1 MTHPLPPIAE
11 PPDESGATAWRDRR
25 GVRFAYVTLFLGI
38 VCIAFSPIFVRF
50 SELDPTATAFHRV
63 FLALPALWIWM
74 WAHGRSKGA
83 TRKPRTASDYGRLM
97 LVGFLFAGDLI
108 FWHWSL
114 RYTSVANAV
123 LLANFAPIFVTFGS
137 FALFGERFGPAFLMG
152 VALSIGGA
160 AILVGGSV
168 SLGMDNVRGDAF
180 GLVTAMFYGAY
191 ILAVGNVRAEFSTAT
206 VMGWSSAVSAVIL
219 LPITLMMGENVIA
232 TTLYGWG
239 ILLGLALVSHVAGQG
254 CLTHSLAHLPAP
266 FTSVALLFQPA
277 ISIALA
283 WVILAEPL
291 GGWQALGVA
300 VIMVGVVFAHLG
312 SR

>member
-1 MTHPLPPIAE
+1 
-11 PPDESGATAWRDRR
+11 
-25 GVRFAYVTLFLGI
+25 VTLFFGI
-38 VCIAFSPIFVRF
+38 VGIAFSPIFVRF

-74 WAHGRSKGA
+74 WTAGRSKGA
-83 TRKPRTASDYGRLM
+83 TRKPRTASDYGRLI
-97 LVGFLFAGDLI
+97 LVGVLFAGDLI

-137 FALFGERFGPAFLMG
+137 FVLFSQRFGPAFLVG

-160 AILVGGSV
+160 AILVGDSV

-180 GLVTAMFYGAY
+180 GLVTAIFYGAY
-191 ILAVGNVRAEFSTAT
+191 ILAVSNVRAEFSTAT

-232 TTLYGWG
+232 TTLFGWSM
-239 ILLGLALVSHVAGQG
+239 LLGLALVSHVAGQG
-254 CLTHSLAHLPAP
+254 FLTRSLAYLPAP
-266 FTSVALLFQPA
+266 FTSVALLLQPA

-283 WVILAEPL
+283 WLILAEPL

-300 VIMVGVVFAHLG
+300 VILVGVVFARLG

>member
-1 MTHPLPPIAE
+1 MNQTHAPIPE
-11 PPDESGATAWRDRR
+11 PTEDAGDKAWRHRR
-25 GVRFAYVTLFLGI
+25 AVRFAYVTLFLGI
-38 VCIAFSPIFVRF
+38 VGIACSPIFVRF

-74 WAHGRSKGA
+74 WSRGLGKDAV
-83 TRKPRTASDYGRLM
+83 RKPRTAYDFGRLI

-137 FALFGERFGPAFLMG
+137 FALFGQRFGRTFLMG

-160 AILVGGSV
+160 AILLGDSV

-191 ILAVGNVRAEFSTAT
+191 ILAVGNVRADFSTAT
-206 VMGWSSAVSAVIL
+206 VMGWSSAAGAVIL
-219 LPITLMMGENVIA
+219 LPITLMMGEDVIA
-232 TTLYGWG
+232 TTLFGWG
-239 ILLGLALVSHVAGQG
+239 ILAGLALVSHVAGQG
-254 CLTHSLAHLPAP
+254 FLTHSLAHLPAP
-266 FTSVALLFQPA
+266 FASVALLLQPA

-300 VIMVGVVFAHLG
+300 VILVGVVFAHLG